1 LVIGKQKLLC
11 LLGYGN
17 NLPGDCLG
25 NRPALGNLNGIA
37 GMSLIVGIRYMIL
50 LGDSHDLAVYRMLY
64 AALYENDRS
73 VLHLVADN
81 STD

>member
-1 LVIGKQKLLC
+1 
-11 LLGYGN
+11 
-17 NLPGDCLG
+17 
-25 NRPALGNLNGIA
+25 
-37 GMSLIVGIRYMIL
+37 MIL